1 MTEERRMR
9 PLSSYLEFGLRL
21 HWEDFSQLTAGV
33 LLVYLPFSFL
43 ATYIHPTVPV
53 GTVLK
58 SPEIALSLIP
68 GIMLSQLIIRIVQT
82 FVLVLVVLRLEAKRE
97 RDEDVWDFTEA
108 FSRFGRVVA
117 VDLAYFVGLQFVG
130 ILFLWIGLMLTGFL
144 MGGSPLGLPVAISVA
159 AFLVVGPAIRYY
171 FASLVSLLH
180 GTSIMESFRMAGS
193 VSNGG
198 ERLIATL
205 VMTYMMIWFVVW
217 QLFHSVFGGA
227 IFGQVMV
234 QAGVLVSSI
243 PYFFSG
249 YLLYM
254 DLLPGA
260 DDMVTL
266 QDGAGGEGAD
276 ESLEGEDGE
285 KDSGTPT
292 PESD

>member
-43 ATYIHPTVPV
+43 AIYIHPPVETVF
-53 GTVLK
+53 K
-58 SPEIALSLIP
+58 SAEKALSLIP

-266 QDGAGGEGAD
+266 QHGAGGEGTG

-285 KDSGTPT
+285 KDSGGNP

>member
-1 MTEERRMR
+1 MTEERQMR

-21 HWEDFSQLTAGV
+21 HWEDFSQLTAVV

-43 ATYIHPTVPV
+43 AIYIHPPVETVF
-53 GTVLK
+53 K
-58 SPEIALSLIP
+58 SAEKALALIP
-68 GIMLSQLIIRIVQT
+68 GIMISQLIIRVVQT

-97 RDEDVWDFTEA
+97 RDENLWDFTEA
-108 FSRFGRVVA
+108 FSRMGRVVV
-117 VDLAYFVGLQFVG
+117 VDLVYFLGLQFVG
-130 ILFLWIGLMLTGFL
+130 ILFLWFGLLLTGIL
-144 MGGSPLGLPVAISVA
+144 MGGSPLGLPVAISVVA
-159 AFLVVGPAIRYY
+159 VLVIGPAIRYY
-171 FASLVSLLH
+171 FATLVSLLH
-180 GTSIMESFRMAGS
+180 GTSIRESFRMAGS

-205 VMTYMMIWFVVW
+205 VMTYMMIWFVIW
-217 QLFHSVFGGA
+217 QLFHGVFGGT

-266 QDGAGGEGAD
+266 QHVTRGGDAGESTEDDVEGEGP
-276 ESLEGEDGE
+276 GENH
-285 KDSGTPT
+285 

>member
-1 MTEERRMR
+1 MMEERRMR

-43 ATYIHPTVPV
+43 AIYIHPPVETVF
-53 GTVLK
+53 K
-58 SPEIALSLIP
+58 SAEKALSLIP

-108 FSRFGRVVA
+108 FSRFRRVVA

-276 ESLEGEDGE
+276 ESLEGEDGG
-285 KDSGTPT
+285 KDSGIPP

>member
-1 MTEERRMR
+1 
-9 PLSSYLEFGLRL
+9 
-21 HWEDFSQLTAGV
+21 
-33 LLVYLPFSFL
+33 
-43 ATYIHPTVPV
+43 
-53 GTVLK
+53 
-58 SPEIALSLIP
+58 
-68 GIMLSQLIIRIVQT
+68 MLSQLIIRIVQT

-97 RDEDVWDFTEA
+97 RDENMWDFTEA
-108 FSRFGRVVA
+108 FSRFKRVVA
-117 VDLAYFVGLQFVG
+117 VDLAYFVGLQFFFSISLVLPG
-130 ILFLWIGLMLTGFL
+130 YL
-144 MGGSPLGLPVAISVA
+144 MGGSTLGLLVAISVA
-159 AFLVVGPAIRYY
+159 AFLVVCLAIRYY
-171 FASLVSLLH
+171 FVSLVSLLH

-205 VMTYMMIWFVVW
+205 VMTYMMIWYVVY

-234 QAGVLVSSI
+234 HAGVLVSSI